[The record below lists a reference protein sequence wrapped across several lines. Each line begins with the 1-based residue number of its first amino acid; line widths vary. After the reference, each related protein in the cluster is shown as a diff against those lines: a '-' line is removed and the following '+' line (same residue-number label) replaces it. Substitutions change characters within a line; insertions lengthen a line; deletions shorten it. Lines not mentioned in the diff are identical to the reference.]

1 LSKVVEVPYANES
14 SIAAE
19 LFAQMY
25 AEIIAGEHGE
35 QSVEFA
41 GSEVV
46 PSAFAVTDFAAA
58 SIAVA
63 AESIAGLLEAAGSE
77 RPSITV
83 DRTLTSAW
91 FTYSLR
97 PLGWEPP
104 PAWDPVA
111 GDYETNDGWV
121 RLHTNAP
128 HHRDAALRVLGCQPE
143 QQDVARAVRKRS
155 ALDVESDVVRA
166 GGCAAAMYSVAEW
179 RAHPQGQAL
188 ASEPLTWVTRTG
200 STAESSWRPDP
211 KRPLNGVRVLDLT
224 RVLAG
229 PAATRFLAGYGANVL
244 RIDPP
249 DWNEAIACEVTLGK
263 RCARIDA
270 KSTAGLKTLQELL
283 ARADVLVHGYRPGA
297 LDALGLGDS
306 VRDALR
312 PGLIDVSL
320 DAYGWSGPWKGRRGF
335 DSLVQMSTGIADRG
349 RIWSGGEK
357 PHPLPFQA
365 LDQATGYLMAACVV
379 EGLTRRMTTGEG
391 TRARCSLART
401 AHFLIERGGD
411 AVEGDPASLR
421 DAPTGDGIE
430 ETSWGPAKRVASP
443 VVITGAPM
451 RWAFPA
457 VELGSDSPSW

>member
-1 LSKVVEVPYANES
+1 MMPDRAGVALASMSVAT
-14 SIAAE
+14 E
-19 LFAQMY
+19 LLARMY
-25 AEIIAGEHGE
+25 AEIIPGEHGE
-35 QSVEFA
+35 RSLEFT

-46 PSAFAVTDFAAA
+46 PSAFAATDFAAA

-63 AESIAGLLEAAGSE
+63 AESISDLLDAASFQ
-77 RPSITV
+77 RPAITV
-83 DRTLTSAW
+83 DRTLASAW

-97 PLGWEPP
+97 PQGWKPP

-143 QQDVARAVRKRS
+143 RQDVAQAVRKRS
-155 ALDVESDVVRA
+155 AVDVESDVVAA
-166 GGCAAAMYSVAEW
+166 GGCAAAMYSVEQW

-188 ASEPLTWVTRTG
+188 ASEPLTSLTRTG
-200 STAESSWRPDP
+200 SAAESSWRPDP
-211 KRPLNGVRVLDLT
+211 SRPLNGVRVLDLT

-249 DWNEAIACEVTLGK
+249 GWDEAIACEVTLGK

-270 KSTAGLKTLQELL
+270 KSATGLKTLQELL
-283 ARADVLVHGYRPGA
+283 AQADVLVHGYRPGA
-297 LDALGLGDS
+297 LDALGLGDAE
-306 VRDALR
+306 RDAIR

-320 DAYGWSGPWKGRRGF
+320 DAYGWSGPWKDRRGF
-335 DSLVQMSTGIADRG
+335 DSLVQMSTGIADQG
-349 RIWSGGEK
+349 RVWSGGEK

-365 LDQATGYLMAACVV
+365 LDQATGYLMAAHVV

-411 AVEGDPASLR
+411 AVEGDPANLR
-421 DAPTGDGIE
+421 DAPMGDEIE
-430 ETSWGPAKRVASP
+430 ETSWGPAKRVAPP
-443 VVITGAPM
+443 VEIAGAPM
-451 RWAFPA
+451 RWGLPA
-457 VELGSDSPSW
+457 VELGSNSPNW